1 MTNCFCNPLVVGG
14 RVFILQS
21 IGGGG
26 GGRVFILQS
35 IGGGGRVFILRN
47 LSNYLEDA
55 HQMDEMDGC
64 FLSTFPGE
72 NADVKC
78 KKFNA

>member
-1 MTNCFCNPLVVGG
+1 MDFPKSVITANLEGTHDQ
-14 RVFILQS
+14 LL
-21 IGGGG
+21 
-26 GGRVFILQS
+26 LQS